1 MLFPQLI
8 KVNLKTKSF
17 GKVIEYFQKLNSTNK
32 EAFDLINKNKVS
44 SGSIILTDFQY
55 DGKGRNNK
63 KWFSSSGKSITFS
76 LVIEPTFHPKKLPL
90 LSLAVGI
97 SIANTIK
104 KLNLNASL
112 KWPNDIFIKNKKCG
126 GILIE
131 SKILQNKIKYL
142 IIGIGI
148 NVNENEFDSSL
159 QNISTSL
166 FIEKKSPIQ
175 RELIIAW
182 ILNELELLIKLLNQ
196 ENSGDIINS
205 WTNLCNHI
213 NKKVSFLH
221 NKKTKEGIFKGI
233 NNNGEAIIQFD
244 NNEIVL
250 NQTQIFDVFKS

>member
-17 GKVIEYFQKLNSTNK
+17 GRVIEYFQKLNSTNK

-44 SGSIILTDFQY
+44 SGGIILTDFQY

-76 LVIEPTFHPKKLPL
+76 LVIEPAFHPKKLSL